1 MNTKKIIGIGIVIWI
16 IGVSLFTL
24 SFYVPVLEDPEKQ
37 ANAVLFISVPL
48 LVWFGAKQYF
58 KNGLNT
64 QGYRVG
70 LGFFLTSM
78 TLDALITVPVLII
91 PNGGSYYQ
99 FFAEIGFW
107 LIGLEFL
114 IVTMLYRRVQVL
126 SKNNTN
132 TNYKTQTS

>member
-1 MNTKKIIGIGIVIWI
+1 MRIKRIIGIGMIIWI

-24 SFYVPVLEDPEKQ
+24 SFYIPLLEDAEKQ
-37 ANAVLFISVPL
+37 ANALLFISVPL

-58 KNGLNT
+58 KNGSNT
-64 QGYRVG
+64 SGYAVG

-91 PNGGSYYQ
+91 PNGGSYQQ
-99 FFAEIGFW
+99 FFTDIGFW

-114 IVTMLYRRVQVL
+114 VVTILYRRVQAK